1 MLGKDFPYAKFLKY
15 KEVRD
20 KELLKLYK
28 GELNYV
34 PVMQTPP
41 SDFFGSIS
49 NTKEGSLAAQ
59 LDYLARYTELES
71 DIAMTYLE
79 PWHGVG
85 LYAAAFG
92 CEYEW
97 SDHISPQTRAIYQ
110 TIDEVENLK
119 YPSMNDCEIMNFIL
133 DSIRYFK
140 EQTGGQIDI
149 TITDTQSPNDNA
161 SLILDSCEFFIATI
175 TEPERI
181 ERFMNQITDLTI
193 EFTEKQFEV
202 IGDCLTRP
210 GHIMYSSR
218 EMPGI
223 SISDDNMAVISPASY
238 EASALPYNNRLSEH
252 FGGISIH
259 TCGDFKATAPLVKR
273 TKDLIIFDC
282 ALDLAADPNPN
293 KASMVRETFKNTG
306 TIVKTRLMHDNVE
319 MLRDLLYPDVK
330 LAVHIFTGGTN
341 DEMNRQWF
349 EAKEKINKMY
359 EENRRS
365 K

>member
-1 MLGKDFPYAKFLKY
+1 MNKRQFPYEKFLKY
-15 KEVRD
+15 KEIRD
-20 KELLKLYK
+20 QELMRLHR

-41 SDFFGSIS
+41 SNFFGSIC
-49 NTKEGSLAAQ
+49 NTKEGTLESQ
-59 LDYLARYTELES
+59 LEYLARYTELKS

-92 CEYEW
+92 CKYEW
-97 SDHISPQTRAIYQ
+97 SEHTSPQTRAIYE

-119 YPSMNDCEIMNFIL
+119 YPSMKDCEIMNFIL
-133 DSIRYFK
+133 DSIRYFR
-140 EQTGGQIDI
+140 EQTGDQLDI

-161 SLILDSCEFFIATI
+161 SLILDSCEFFVGTI
-175 TEPERI
+175 TEMERL

-193 EFTEKQFEV
+193 EFTEKQFEA
-202 IGDCLTRP
+202 IGPCLARP

-252 FGGISIH
+252 FGGLSIH
-259 TCGDFKATAPLVKR
+259 TCGNFAATAPLVKQ
-273 TKDLIIFDC
+273 TKDLIVFDC

-293 KASMVRETFKNTG
+293 SASVVRETFRGTD
-306 TIVKTRLMHDNVE
+306 TIVKTRLLHTNVE
-319 MLRDLLYPDVK
+319 LLRDLLYPDVK

-341 DEMNRQWF
+341 DEMNRQWYA
-349 EAKEKINKMY
+349 AKEKIDKMY
-359 EENRRS
+359 AENS
-365 K
+365 KK